1 MTGPTFLDT
10 NIVVRY
16 VVGTPPDQA
25 ARAIEIIEGGDR
37 LTITGVCLQEIYFV
51 LSREYQVSRGQV
63 IDYLTTLVSKDNIT
77 PYAVDEDLLI
87 QGLEMCRGSTRVS
100 IGDALIWAEART
112 AGAQA
117 IYSFDQRFPS
127 DGLEIRG

>member
-16 VVGTPPDQA
+16 VVGTPPNQA
-25 ARAIEIIEGGDR
+25 ARATEIINGGER
-37 LTITGVCLQEIYFV
+37 LTITGVCLLEIYFV
-51 LSREYQVSRGQV
+51 LSREYQISREQI
-63 IDYLTTLVSKDNIT
+63 IDHLTDLVLRDNIT
-77 PYAVDEDLLI
+77 PYVLDEDLLI
-87 QGLEMCRGSTRVS
+87 QGLQMCRGSTRVS

-112 AGAQA
+112 AGAQV